1 MSSRNR
7 QLLMLGVLIV
17 AFVFL
22 IGRQLVP
29 ALGAGDSPT
38 APGRS
43 VTGGRGGT
51 AGGAVEIAEL
61 RLDALEHKPAAYK
74 PGRDP
79 FRFGPR
85 RQPPKPPPP
94 PPQPDPAAARRAA
107 QAARQGPP
115 SPPQPPRPQPPAIEF
130 VYLGSFGVPGHEIAV
145 FSDGKEILNAFAGDV
160 VQRQFVVRRIGYES
174 ADIGFVNFPDT
185 PAKRLAVGG

>member
-7 QLLMLGVLIV
+7 QVLVLVLLV
-17 AFVFL
+17 AGFVWL

-29 ALGAGDSPT
+29 AMGGSRPGL

-43 VTGGRGGT
+43 ATGLTGGLTEGP
-51 AGGAVEIAEL
+51 VEITEL
-61 RLDALEHKPAAYK
+61 RLDALEHKPATYE

-79 FRFGPR
+79 FRFAVRPR
-85 RQPPKPPPP
+85 PPRPAPPK
-94 PPQPDPAAARRAA
+94 PDPAAARRAA
-107 QAARQGPP
+107 QASRPRRPP
-115 SPPQPPRPQPPAIEF
+115 PKPRPAQPKPPAIEF
-130 VYLGSFGVPGHEIAV
+130 VYLGSFGMRGHEIAV

-160 VQRQFVVRRIGYES
+160 LQREFVVRSIGFES
-174 ADIGFVNFPDT
+174 ADIGFVNFPDA